1 MEEEEEVINLDG
13 SCFVDYNCVLCLSNP
28 GERNCADYSKHVQN
42 ESRVGIEIDYPT
54 IYLPSSHTKFD
65 SYSYKNNDTKLY
77 IVDHLLYTLAIVC
90 VQRLIKFL
98 LSPNKLLQ
106 NISSNKNS
114 NGNDLPLIYVAFN
127 KRIFHRYDTSSEVS
141 VARKIKP

>member
-1 MEEEEEVINLDG
+1 MINLDG
-13 SCFVDYNCVLCLSNP
+13 PCSVVCNCVLCLSNP
-28 GERNCADYSKHVQN
+28 GEETERITQSTRN
-42 ESRVGIEIDYPT
+42 ESSVGIEIRLFEK

-65 SYSYKNNDTKLY
+65 SYSYKNNDTKY
-77 IVDHLLYTLAIVC
+77 EISSITLVVYKC

-127 KRIFHRYDTSSEVS
+127 KRIFIERCELEVS